1 MKYRITSILWAA
13 LFVLC
18 AGLGFLPTPVGAVRQ
33 ALTALSVLFFLP
45 PGLLLY
51 WANRE
56 KQPHWLMLVRN
67 LAVASLLASLVLL
80 VANLLSAMA
89 SEMVGEALY
98 VLLIILAAPM
108 VCSGIYALSLF
119 LWACLL
125 IGSLSLLRR
134 QKKSA

>member
-1 MKYRITSILWAA
+1 MKYRITSTLWAA

-18 AGLGFLPTPVGAVRQ
+18 AGLGFLPTPEGVVRQ
-33 ALTALSVLFFLP
+33 TLTALSVAFFVP

-51 WANRE
+51 WASRE
-56 KQPHWLMLVRN
+56 KQIFWLLLVRN
-67 LAVASLLASLVLL
+67 LSAASLLASLVLL

-89 SEMVGEALY
+89 SQAVGEALY
-98 VLLIILAAPM
+98 VLLIILASPM

-134 QKKSA
+134 QKK